1 MISEETQR
9 LIQENFNDLPE
20 VIQDSV
26 LHSNW
31 QDKIRRIVQNHKLHI
46 DQGAALE
53 SLVFV
58 TMLGIESPDDFVANA
73 REGVRLREQE
83 AQEISLEVER
93 EIFHDIRQKLIEIT
107 ESHDTIDEV
116 ERVTN
121 ELTKVDDDIAQG
133 ARNAILEGVSMHS
146 KASRVSTP
154 PIKKETAPTKRVI
167 TLAKMP
173 SQIQIDQTK
182 KGEVMAP
189 TPTPTIITLSKPP
202 IKSTTV
208 LGPVME
214 AVTKPTPQS
223 TPSINETPSEE
234 RAVEELVV
242 TSSPTAPTETTS
254 APLDTIASLRLNS
267 AVATARESLE
277 VPVPT
282 DPPAKLDR
290 AKYGSTDPYREPVA

>member
-58 TMLGIESPDDFVANA
+58 TMLGIESPDDFIANA

-93 EIFHDIRQKLIEIT
+93 EIFHDIRQKLIDIT

-133 ARNAILEGVSMHS
+133 ARNAILEGVSMYS
-146 KASRVSTP
+146 KASRVATP
-154 PIKKETAPTKRVI
+154 TVKKEAPAQKKII

-173 SQIQIDQTK
+173 SRVTTS
-182 KGEVMAP
+182 KGEQGTVEVS
-189 TPTPTIITLSKPP
+189 TPTVIALAKPP
-202 IKSTTV
+202 IKPLTPTESVAPQTASTIETPLV
-208 LGPVME
+208 VSTPE
-214 AVTKPTPQS
+214 KPEITPTPVSPEISVAPAES
-223 TPSINETPSEE
+223 TP
-234 RAVEELVV
+234 
-242 TSSPTAPTETTS
+242 

-267 AVATARESLE
+267 AVASTRESLE
-277 VPVPT
+277 VPVPA
-282 DPPAKLDR
+282 DLPAKLDR
-290 AKYGSTDPYREPVA
+290 TNYGSTDPYREPVA